1 MASIE
6 RISLPLIAP
15 IDSPWNLVVHLL
27 TNPQLCDGSPH
38 ADEKPRLIH
47 RAYALAEMIRLK
59 WAPKNFKEL
68 RTRCEEI
75 KAEGILWWRILE
87 LIEATFLVRPSGY
100 EHPALWFV
108 QVVLEER
115 LCGMFQLLEEE
126 RKADINTRLQREN
139 KRLLEKINPFDQ
151 QETPHTWTLIDTAA
165 GVAERSVK
173 ISKEQYTPMVKAR
186 MALTT
191 ILIKEGAVRSYTG
204 TGFRV
209 RRQGRKK
216 EK

>member
-15 IDSPWNLVVHLL
+15 IDSPWNLVVYLL
-27 TNPQLCDGSPH
+27 TDPQLCDGSSH
-38 ADEKPRLIH
+38 ADEKTRLIH

-68 RTRCEEI
+68 RTRCIEI
-75 KAEGILWWRILE
+75 KAEGFLWWRVLE
-87 LIEATFLVRPSGY
+87 LIDATFLVRPSGY
-100 EHPALWFV
+100 KHPALWFV

-115 LCGMFQLLEEE
+115 LSGMFRLLEGEG
-126 RKADINTRLQREN
+126 KADINKRLQREN
-139 KRLLEKINPFDQ
+139 QCLLEKINPFDP
-151 QETPHTWTLIDTAA
+151 QETPHTWMLIDVAA

-186 MALTT
+186 IALTT
-191 ILIKEGAVRSYTG
+191 ILIEEGAVRSHTG
-204 TGFRV
+204 TGFRIK
-209 RRQGRKK
+209 RQGRKK